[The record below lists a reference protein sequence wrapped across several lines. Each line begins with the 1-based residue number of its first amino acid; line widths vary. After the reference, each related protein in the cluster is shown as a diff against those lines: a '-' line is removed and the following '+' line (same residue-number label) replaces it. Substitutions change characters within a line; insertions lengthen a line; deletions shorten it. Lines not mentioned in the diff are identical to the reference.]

1 MTEDEH
7 GLQDFVASRATL
19 DWKTQA
25 LCVGKQDLFFNDHKQ
40 SYVREAKAIC
50 ADCPVKAQCLE
61 HALTHLEYGV
71 WGGMTANERRMLRR
85 NERKKARLGL
95 AK

>member
-1 MTEDEH
+1 MTDESY
-7 GLQDFVASRATL
+7 GFDNLIASREAL

-25 LCVGKQDLFFNDHKQ
+25 LCIGKQELFFNDHKQ
-40 SYVREAKAIC
+40 SCVRAAKEICASCPVRER
-50 ADCPVKAQCLE
+50 CLE

-71 WGGMTANERRMLRR
+71 WGGMTANERRMHRR
-85 NERKKARLGL
+85 NERKKTRLGL